1 MNNYL
6 KISENIWLVIAL
18 LTVVIVAYFLATEG
32 FGNGNYKLLFL
43 PVVAGTMYM
52 FRRIQRT
59 KSEKQNPDKK

>member
-6 KISENIWLVIAL
+6 KISENIWLVISI
-18 LTVVIVAYFLATEG
+18 LTVLVVGYFLATEG

-43 PVVAGTMYM
+43 PLVSGAMYM

-59 KSEKQNPDKK
+59 KSQK